1 MSVSSV
7 VLVMMGAHYIY
18 SVRRSSV
25 FTSNSQGRTSMAPGV
40 YSTAYKDP
48 RPLRDKVFQSNCMR
62 NVNEYLIS
70 VRYPLPLTA
79 KTLTSP
85 TAKEFQSIFKFLVN
99 DLVDPG
105 AAWGKKFED
114 DTLSILKDL
123 KYPGMDSVSKTALTA
138 PGAPQ
143 SWPNMLAMLNWLV
156 DLCKASLSCLTFYF
170 GLPALRHWTTGMI
183 PRSFLTLS

>member
-1 MSVSSV
+1 
-7 VLVMMGAHYIY
+7 
-18 SVRRSSV
+18 
-25 FTSNSQGRTSMAPGV
+25 MAPGV

-156 DLCKASLSCLTFYF
+156 DLCKASLSYVTLYF
-170 GLPALRHWTTGMI
+170 GLPALRPWTTGMI
-183 PRSFLTLS
+183 PRSFLILS